1 MKSQLFRFLV
11 ISIGLMFIVQTVSVC
26 LAEEKAQSNNILTI
40 MLSTTSS
47 GDHPKIK
54 GYYIYVKDGQDIREE
69 IERVGGYGW
78 NFFGEYIKELKVQM
92 IGGDGTYQISIRENR
107 VTVFESE
114 QISTSDP
121 VVYKKK

>member
-1 MKSQLFRFLV
+1 MKWQLFRFLA
-11 ISIGLMFIVQTVSVC
+11 ISLGFMFSIQTVSFC
-26 LAEEKAQSNNILTI
+26 LAEEAEEKVQSNNILTI

-78 NFFGEYIKELKVQM
+78 NFFGEYIKEVNVQM
-92 IGGDGTYQISIRENR
+92 VAGNGTYQISIGK
-107 VTVFESE
+107 TV
-114 QISTSDP
+114 
-121 VVYKKK
+121 